1 MDCLFNFSKD
11 GLKISLSLLNSFN
24 KTKVAIFPMQT
35 MVPVLT
41 FSPANFTKLN
51 DIPFYFEVKAD
62 CRLYLSLSCF
72 KWNYIL

>member
-35 MVPVLT
+35 IVPALT
-41 FSPANFTKLN
+41 LSPANFTRLN
-51 DIPFYFEVKAD
+51 DIPFYFEVKGPV
-62 CRLYLSLSCF
+62 LQI
-72 KWNYIL
+72 ILENHNIVQIC